1 MAATFQNYSGGT
13 FLSDLVTRPEFLGY
27 IQEEIL
33 ERCAFIQSGVM
44 TRNTA
49 LDCRQGGVRVQVPFF
64 QPIDPLEEQI
74 RSDSTWGTSGQGY
87 LTPQKITASSQ
98 IMTIMHRGFSYAVD
112 DLSKLGTGTDPMGA
126 IRSYLARAILKLRT
140 RTLLAQLDGL
150 TGDALSD
157 NVVDISGLA
166 GEDAYL
172 NASAIITAKT
182 VLGERGSDLSVIAV
196 NSATYGYLE
205 KIGALT
211 FSTSALSPDGA
222 VTWGGGGV
230 QVRNPTVSYF
240 MGLRVIVD
248 DLLAPTGAAGSKVH
262 PAYLFSPGVVA
273 EGVQQELRLE
283 SERNILSLQD
293 VIALNY
299 HYGQHIMGT
308 SWVSATDNP
317 ENPELTDPANYTLAY
332 SSNKMIPLIKLLVK
346 TPYDL

>member
-211 FSTSALSPDGA
+211 FSTSALSPDGS

-240 MGLRVIVD
+240 MGLRVLVD

>member
-49 LDCRQGGVRVQVPFF
+49 LDCNQGGVRVQVPFF
-64 QPIDPLEEQI
+64 QPIDPTEEQI

-140 RTLLAQLDGL
+140 RTLLSQLEGL
-150 TGDALSD
+150 TASALAD
-157 NVVDISGLA
+157 NVVDISGGA

-172 NASAIITAKT
+172 SAGAIIQAKT
-182 VLGERGSDLSVIAV
+182 ILGERGSDLTVAAM
-196 NSATYGYLE
+196 NSATYGHLE

-211 FSTSALSPDGA
+211 FSTSALSEGGGI
-222 VTWGGGGV
+222 TWGGGGV
-230 QVRNPTVSYF
+230 QLTNTTVSYF
-240 MGLRVIVD
+240 MGMRVIVD
-248 DLLAPTGAAGSKVH
+248 DLLLSTGTSGSRVQ
-262 PAYLFSPGVVA
+262 PVYLFGPGVVA

-293 VIALNY
+293 VIAVNY
-299 HYGQHIMGT
+299 HYGQHVMGT
-308 SWVSATDNP
+308 SWVSSSDNP
-317 ENPELTDPANYTLAY
+317 DNAALTSGNNYELAY

>member
-1 MAATFQNYSGGT
+1 MAATFQNYDGGT
-13 FLSDLVTRPEFLGY
+13 FLSDLVKRPEFLGY

-44 TRNTA
+44 TRNSA

-74 RSDSTWGTSGQGY
+74 RSDATWGTSGKGY

-172 NASAIITAKT
+172 SASAIITAKT
-182 VLGERGSDLSVIAV
+182 VLGERGSDLTVAAM

-240 MGLRVIVD
+240 MGMQVIVD
-248 DLLAPTGAAGSKVH
+248 DLLAATGGAGSKVQ
-262 PAYLFSPGVVA
+262 PVYLFSPGVVA

-283 SERNILSLQD
+283 AERNILSLQD

-317 ENPELTDPANYTLAY
+317 ENPELTDPTNYTLAY

-346 TPYDL
+346 TPFDL